1 MESIKVE
8 DLVNRI
14 DELQKFA
21 KKLNE
26 VAGEGNEN
34 IVLQL
39 HRPLTLEQFQQ
50 LQSMGRANG
59 VLQLVTPDGKAH
71 FEKPVAR
78 VKVNLEDIRPIL
90 GEFVAHCLQRSV
102 EVYEALKEEVK

>member
-1 MESIKVE
+1 MESIKIE

-14 DELQKFA
+14 DELHKFA

-26 VAGEGNEN
+26 VAGEGSED

-39 HRPLTLEQFQQ
+39 HRPLTPEQFQQ
-50 LQSMGRANG
+50 LHAMGRANG
-59 VLQLVTPDGKAH
+59 VLQLITPDGKRH

-78 VKVNLEDIRPIL
+78 LKVNLEDIRPIL
-90 GEFVAHCLQRSV
+90 GEFVSHCLERSV
-102 EVYEALKEEVK
+102 EVYNTLKEEVK

>member
-1 MESIKVE
+1 MESLKVE

-26 VAGEGNEN
+26 VAGEGNED

-39 HRPLTLEQFQQ
+39 HRPVTPEQFQKLQQ
-50 LQSMGRANG
+50 LGRANG
-59 VLQLVTPDGKAH
+59 VLQLATPDGKMH

-90 GEFVAHCLQRSV
+90 GEFVAHCLQRSIDV
-102 EVYEALKEEVK
+102 FEALKEEVK